1 MSTSRE
7 GRRAGA
13 VVRRIAK
20 ASSAP
25 SPAPSGGTDLPLTVS
40 RDALLEGGSDRSF
53 RRLVYD
59 LLTIAVR
66 MEAVRDHHAARMGIT
81 ASQYSVMMAIAQFQG
96 RSGVGVSA
104 LAKTLH
110 VSSAFIA
117 SETGK
122 LARLGMVTKR
132 PNPSD
137 GRGVLLSLT
146 QTGRLCIARV
156 SPEIRAVNDMFF
168 AELDRGTFQALSVAA
183 ASLVRGSQKA
193 VQWLRVMD
201 GEPASLPELLA

>member
-1 MSTSRE
+1 MSTSPE
-7 GRRAGA
+7 GRRGGA
-13 VVRRIAK
+13 VPRKSAA
-20 ASSAP
+20 ASPP
-25 SPAPSGGTDLPLTVS
+25 SEPARGAAADLPLTVS
-40 RDALLEGGSDRSF
+40 RDPLLENGSDRRF
-53 RRLVYD
+53 RQLVYD

-81 ASQYSVMMAIAQFQG
+81 AAQYSVMMAIAQFQG
-96 RSGVGVSA
+96 RSGVGVGA

-122 LARLGMVTKR
+122 LARLGLVTKR

-146 QTGRLCIARV
+146 QAGRQRIARV
-156 SPEIRAVNDMFF
+156 SPDIRAVNDMFF
-168 AELDRGTFQALSVAA
+168 AELDRGTFQALSVGA

-193 VQWLRVMD
+193 VQWLRAMD
-201 GEPASLPELLA
+201 GEPVSLPDAFA

>member
-13 VVRRIAK
+13 APRKLAA
-20 ASSAP
+20 ASSP
-25 SPAPSGGTDLPLTVS
+25 PEPAHGGAADLPLTVS
-40 RDALLEGGSDRSF
+40 RDALLENESDGRF
-53 RRLVYD
+53 RQLVYD

-81 ASQYSVMMAIAQFQG
+81 AAQYSVMMAIAQFQG
-96 RSGVGVSA
+96 RSGVAVGA

-122 LARLGMVTKR
+122 LARLGLVTKR

-146 QTGRLCIARV
+146 QAGRQRIARV
-156 SPEIRAVNDMFF
+156 SPDIRGVNDMFF
-168 AELDRGTFQALSVAA
+168 AELDRGTFQALSVGA

-201 GEPASLPELLA
+201 GEPVSLPDAFA